1 MFKYLVRDKIMVNAQ
16 STDVISNIGYS
27 QEIFNKPI
35 GDLDFF
41 KITGLPSY
49 PFSSRYKTAGAIR
62 YKLENEVGGNLAE
75 FYTASSETFIIGEAR
90 HPWVVG
96 NKLNIEG
103 CDITYLGK
111 SECPV
116 TEEGM
121 RALTSLLNK
130 KKESELRKSFFST
143 GSHLFY
149 EKKYKLLKNQYRT
162 RDLLLFRGFSFR
174 YNFLKNGTLIV
185 SLDTHTHYVDS
196 RSLLDEINIKKST
209 DFLVQELSSREAKLK
224 SSRRK
229 SNGLRFHYIL
239 ASMPVTIVKVGTRK
253 ISEEKLQ
260 SPIKYNGNVYS
271 NLPSYLISRY
281 PSAFKEQKLDY
292 DQIVVYDKNGY
303 GYPPQFLHRNIPADS
318 VPDQIKKREMY
329 LASGD
334 ESKGWDHRIAAL
346 NRWNINKRY
355 YENFGF
361 GQISIGNMSFHF
373 KLSKPTNS
381 GYFDRPKLELSKR
394 KVSSQTELL
403 NSLGNGLYKPPNIKN
418 FCIYYGGN
426 DDLEKKIYEILK
438 EEAYSKYKVVL
449 PDKHYPVPQIV
460 EEVEYFLQEVKK
472 LSGTAGTFLLSII
485 PPNSDLHDKLIN
497 ASSRSETPIKSIT
510 TDSCY
515 KLLTGKH
522 GNRSILLNALF
533 SIFVRAGAI
542 PWVISSR
549 LNYSG
554 YMFVDVGRSKSE
566 YWTTGCVIKKD
577 GEFKIWPGNQAVGED
592 LDDANINQVLDF
604 AISNELET
612 ESLIYVR
619 DGEISLAELNSI
631 NKVLEQRMEIKNFSI
646 VSYKKDVPYR
656 IFRIRDGVIQKS
668 RSGDYLRLTEDSY
681 IVCNSGADFSHQGT
695 PTTKAIDIRHIKG
708 KLNSEWIIQ
717 DLFKMCFLNW
727 ESPKSP
733 YSDPAPL
740 HMIDDYLKELSRG
753 VHRKR
758 AQF

>member
-1 MFKYLVRDKIMVNAQ
+1 MINVTGYDL
-16 STDVISNIGYS
+16 ISNIGYS
-27 QEIFNKPI
+27 QEIFDQPI

-49 PFSSRYKTAGAIR
+49 PFYSRYKTAGAISK
-62 YKLENEVGGNLAE
+62 KLKREVGGNLAE
-75 FYTASSETFIIGEAR
+75 FYKSSSETFIIGEAIN
-90 HPWVVG
+90 PGVVG
-96 NKLNIEG
+96 NKLNIDG
-103 CDITYLGK
+103 CDVIYLGK
-111 SECPV
+111 NECPV
-116 TEEGM
+116 TEQGM

-130 KKESELRKSFFST
+130 KKESELRKNFFST

-149 EKKYKLLKNQYRT
+149 EKKYKVLKKQYRT
-162 RDLLLFRGFSFR
+162 RDLLLFRGISFR
-174 YNFLKNGTLIV
+174 YNFLKSGTLIV

-196 RSLLDEINIKKST
+196 RSLLDEINVKKST

-224 SSRRK
+224 SLRRK
-229 SNGLRFHYIL
+229 SNGLRFHYTL
-239 ASMPVTIVKVGTRK
+239 ASMPVDIVKVGTRK

-260 SPIKYNGNVYS
+260 FPIKYNGNEYS

-281 PSAFKEQKLDY
+281 PIPFKEQKLDY

-318 VPDQIKKREMY
+318 VPDQIKKREMF

-334 ESKGWDHRIAAL
+334 ERKGWDHRIAAL
-346 NRWNINKRY
+346 NRWNLIKRY

-361 GQISIGNMSFHF
+361 GQISIGNISFRF
-373 KLSKPTNS
+373 KLNKSINS
-381 GYFDRPKLELSKR
+381 GHFNIPKLQLSNGR
-394 KVSSQTELL
+394 ISSQSELL
-403 NSLGNGLYKPPNIKN
+403 KSLENGFFRTPNIKN
-418 FCIYYGGN
+418 FCIYYGGE
-426 DDLEKKIYEILK
+426 DDLSKKLYRILK
-438 EEAYSKYKVVL
+438 EEAYSKYKIVL
-449 PDKHYPVPQIV
+449 PDEYYPVPPNI
-460 EEVEYFLQEVKK
+460 EEVENSLQEIKK
-472 LSGTAGTFLLSII
+472 LSGTGVTFLLSIV

-497 ASSRSETPIKSIT
+497 ASSRSETPTKSIT
-510 TDSCY
+510 TDSCF
-515 KLLTGKH
+515 KLLTGKY
-522 GNRSILLNALF
+522 GSSGILLNTLF
-533 SIFVRAGAI
+533 SILTRAGGI

-554 YMFVDVGRSKSE
+554 YMFVDVGRYKSE

-577 GEFKIWPGNQAVGED
+577 GEFKIWPGNQTVGED

-612 ESLIYVR
+612 DSLIYVR

-631 NKVLEQRMEIKNFSI
+631 NKVLEQRKEIKNFSI

-668 RSGDYLRLTEDSY
+668 RSGDYLRLTENNY

-695 PTTKAIDIRHIKG
+695 PTAKATDIRHLKG
-708 KLNSEWIIQ
+708 KLNSEWIIE

-727 ESPKSP
+727 GSPKSP

-740 HMIDDYLKELSRG
+740 HVIDDYLKELTRG
-753 VHRKR
+753 VQRKR
-758 AQF
+758 ALF

>member
-1 MFKYLVRDKIMVNAQ
+1 MVN
-16 STDVISNIGYS
+16 SPSNNLISNIGYS

-62 YKLENEVGGNLAE
+62 YKLEREVGGNLAE
-75 FYTASSETFIIGEAR
+75 FYKTSSETFIIGEAR
-90 HPWVVG
+90 HPGVVG
-96 NKLNIEG
+96 NKLNIDD

-111 SECPV
+111 GECPA

-121 RALTSLLNK
+121 RALTSLLNN
-130 KKESELRKSFFST
+130 KKELELRKNFFST

-149 EKKYKLLKNQYRT
+149 EKKYTLLKNQYRS
-162 RDLLLFRGFSFR
+162 RDLLLFRGISFR

-196 RSLLDEINIKKST
+196 RSLLDEINIKNSI
-209 DFLVQELSSREAKLK
+209 DFLVQELSSREGKLK
-224 SSRRK
+224 SFRRK

-239 ASMPVTIVKVGTRK
+239 ASIPVNIVKVGTRK

-260 SPIKYNGNVYS
+260 SPIKYNGNDYS
-271 NLPSYLISRY
+271 NLPGYLVNKY

-318 VPDQIKKREMY
+318 VPDKIKNREMY

-334 ESKGWDHRIAAL
+334 ERKGWDHRIAAL
-346 NRWNINKRY
+346 NRWNLIKRY

-361 GQISIGNMSFHF
+361 DQISIGNMSFHF
-373 KLSKPTNS
+373 KLSKSINS
-381 GYFDRPKLELSKR
+381 AYFNRPKLELSRGKI
-394 KVSSQTELL
+394 SSQTELL
-403 NSLGNGLYKPPNIKN
+403 NSLRNGFYKPPNIKN
-418 FCIYYGGN
+418 FCIYYGGK
-426 DDLEKKIYEILK
+426 DGLEKKVYEIFK

-449 PDKHYPVPQIV
+449 PDKHYPVPQDV
-460 EEVEYFLQEVKK
+460 EEVENFLQEVKK
-472 LSGTAGTFLLSII
+472 SSGTVGNFLLSIV
-485 PPNSDLHDKLIN
+485 PPNSDFHDKLIN
-497 ASSRSETPIKSIT
+497 ASSRSETPTKSIT

-522 GNRSILLNALF
+522 GSGGILLNTLF
-533 SIFVRAGAI
+533 SIFIRAGAI

-566 YWTTGCVIKKD
+566 YWTTGCIIKKD
-577 GEFKIWPGNQAVGED
+577 GEFKIWPGSQIVGED
-592 LDDANINQVLDF
+592 LDEGNINQVLNF
-604 AISNELET
+604 AIHNELET
-612 ESLIYVR
+612 DNLIYVR
-619 DGEISLAELNSI
+619 DGEISLSELNSI
-631 NKVLEQRMEIKNFSI
+631 NKVLEQRKEIKNFSI
-646 VSYKKDVPYR
+646 VSYKKKVPYR
-656 IFRIRDGVIQKS
+656 IFRIRDGIIQKS
-668 RSGDYLRLTEDSY
+668 RSGDYLKLTEDNY

-695 PTTKAIDIRHIKG
+695 PTAKATDIRHMKG
-708 KLNSEWIIQ
+708 KLNSEWIIE

-727 ESPKSP
+727 GSPKSP

-740 HMIDDYLKELSRG
+740 HMIDDYLRELSRG
-753 VHRKR
+753 VHRNR
-758 AQF
+758 PPF